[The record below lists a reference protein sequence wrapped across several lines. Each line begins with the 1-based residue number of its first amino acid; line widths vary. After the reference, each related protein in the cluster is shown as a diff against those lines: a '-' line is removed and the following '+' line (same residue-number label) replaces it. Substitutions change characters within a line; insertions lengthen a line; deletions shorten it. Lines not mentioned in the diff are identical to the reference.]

1 MRLIPLALALAGLAL
16 GAHAA
21 TAPEAP
27 AEITLTVDAVDVVR
41 RPSGQPGLG
50 YLGGKAFA
58 HEGDI
63 ELFDVVFVLDT
74 SGSTA
79 DSSGLG
85 STSTWI
91 SNIPMVKVS
100 RANSILGAEVAAV
113 ESLLDG
119 FDPRTT
125 RVGIVTFAGSENP
138 YESHA
143 WTDSPLTS
151 DYKQTRAA
159 LSDRLLIDPDGGTD
173 LAAGLLRGA
182 IELLGTRSADSQPR
196 AHAVRHV
203 VVLTDGLPTLP
214 VYDPVRAA
222 KRAAHSLAKHH
233 IRVHIFAI
241 GAAADAEG
249 RDIEPVATITH
260 GDYHAVKDLSKL
272 SKLLKDIKF
281 ESLKELR
288 VQNKTTNA
296 PALELSRDETGAW
309 SALVPFVEG
318 ANDIEVVAVASDGRE
333 QRVQKRLVF
342 GRVGIDAEQKLRRD
356 RLIVLQTE
364 GEARAK
370 AQKAKEL
377 SIKPEAP
384 EPNATKPAN

>member
-1 MRLIPLALALAGLAL
+1 MRLTLLALVPVFALAV

-21 TAPEAP
+21 TEQEPP
-27 AEITLTVDAVDVVR
+27 PQITLTLDAVDVVR
-41 RPSGQPGLG
+41 KPGGQPGLG

-100 RANSILGAEVAAV
+100 RANSILGAEVQAV

-125 RVGIVTFAGSENP
+125 RVGIVTFAGSDNP
-138 YESHA
+138 YEQHA
-143 WTDSPLTS
+143 WTEAPLTS
-151 DYKQTRAA
+151 DYKQTRSA
-159 LSDRLLIDPDGGTD
+159 LADRMLVDPEGATD

-182 IELLGTRSADSQPR
+182 IELLGTASADSQPR
-196 AHAVRHV
+196 AHAVKHL
-203 VVLTDGLPTLP
+203 VVLTDGLPTEP
-214 VYDPVRAA
+214 AYDPIRAA
-222 KRAAHSLAKHH
+222 TRAARKLAKHH

-241 GAAADAEG
+241 GAAAESEG

-260 GDYHAVKDLSKL
+260 GDYHAVKDLTKL
-272 SKLLKDIKF
+272 QKLLKDIKF

-296 PALELSRDETGAW
+296 PALELTRDETGAW
-309 SALVPFVEG
+309 SALVSFIEG
-318 ANDIEVVAVASDGRE
+318 ANDIEVVAVAADGRE

-356 RLIVLQTE
+356 RLIVLQAE

-377 SIKPEAP
+377 SIKPETSQP
-384 EPNATKPAN
+384 PKPAN